1 VRRDDD
7 DGATD
12 DPFDRWVDRQLRSL
26 YGPVVDEPIPPR
38 LRELLEQTGRA
49 VDAAAGDDGGGD
61 GTDGHD
67 PTDGPGPD
75 GGDGG
80 VDGHGRDHGDGR
92 DGGGEPDE
100 DPS

>member
-7 DGATD
+7 GAAD

-61 GTDGHD
+61 GTDGD
-67 PTDGPGPD
+67 GPTDGHGPD
-75 GGDGG
+75 GGDGPT
-80 VDGHGRDHGDGR
+80 DGHGRKHGDGH